1 MSNTR
6 RLNLG
11 SGLFKK
17 DGFINLDVLPETDPD
32 VVHDLDVFPYPFPDN
47 EFDLVEADHVL
58 EHLNHPLKALCE
70 IHRIA
75 KPGAL
80 VVVRV
85 PHASRGFTN
94 PDHKRGFDVTLPFYF
109 KHSFKGGYQG
119 VEFELKRMR
128 FSWFAQHYLKKQTIS
143 KPLYISAYCA
153 GSIISFFANLAPL
166 FCARV
171 WCYMVGGFEEIE
183 FQFIVSK
190 NSSSPRHPAERQ
202 YAAPTTSA

>member
-1 MSNTR
+1 MVNAR
-6 RLNLG
+6 KLNLG

-17 DGFINLDVLPETDPD
+17 EGFVNLDVLPDTDPD

-80 VVVRV
+80 IVIRV
-85 PHASRGFTN
+85 PHVSRGFTN

-109 KHSFKGGYQG
+109 KRSFKGGYQG
-119 VEFELKRMR
+119 VEYALKKMR
-128 FSWFAQHYLKKQTIS
+128 FSWFAQPYLKKQTIS
-143 KPLYISAYCA
+143 KPLYISGY
-153 GSIISFFANLAPL
+153 SIGLLISFFANLSPL
-166 FCARV
+166 FCARI
-171 WCYMVGGFEEIE
+171 WCYMVGGFEQIE

-190 NSSSPRHPAERQ
+190 QPPSLSR
-202 YAAPTTSA
+202 PTE